1 MVKRK
6 RSRMS
11 MPASGAGLVRYMD
24 EEGQGYKFK
33 PEHIIYATTGVI
45 VLEVLLKLGLL

>member
-6 RSRMS
+6 RNRVS

-24 EEGQGYKFK
+24 EEGRGYKLK
-33 PEHIIYATTGVI
+33 PEHVLFASAGVI
-45 VLEVLLKLGLL
+45 IFEVLLRIGLL

>member
-6 RSRMS
+6 RSRIS

-24 EEGQGYKFK
+24 EEGQGFKFK
-33 PEHIIYATTGVI
+33 PEHIIYASAGVI
-45 VLEVLLKLGLL
+45 ILEVLFRLGLL

>member
-6 RSRMS
+6 RNRVS

-24 EEGQGYKFK
+24 EEGKGFKLK
-33 PEHIIYATTGVI
+33 PEHVLFASVGVI
-45 VLEVLLKLGLL
+45 VFEVLLRMGLI

>member
-6 RSRMS
+6 KTKSS

-24 EEGQGYKFK
+24 EEGKGLKFR
-33 PEHIIYATTGVI
+33 PEHVLYTIIGLI
-45 VLEVLLKLGLL
+45 VFEILLKAGFL

>member
-6 RSRMS
+6 RSKVS

-24 EEGQGYKFK
+24 EEGKGLKFK
-33 PEHIIYATTGVI
+33 PEQIIFAAIGVI
-45 VLEVLLKLGLL
+45 ILEFLLRTSF

>member
-6 RSRMS
+6 RSKVS

-24 EEGQGYKFK
+24 EEGRGVKLK
-33 PEHIIYATTGVI
+33 PEHVIYASAGVI
-45 VLEVLLKLGLL
+45 IFEALLRLGLL

>member
-6 RSRMS
+6 RSRVS

-33 PEHIIYATTGVI
+33 PEHVIYAAAGVI
-45 VLEVLLKLGLL
+45 ILEVLLKLGLL

>member
-6 RSRMS
+6 RRRVS

-24 EEGQGYKFK
+24 EEGQGFKFK
-33 PEHIIYATTGVI
+33 PEHIIYASAGVLI
-45 VLEVLLKLGLL
+45 LEILLRLGLL

>member
-6 RSRMS
+6 RSRVS

-24 EEGQGYKFK
+24 EEGRGYKLK
-33 PEHIIYATTGVI
+33 PEHVLFASAGVI
-45 VLEVLLKLGLL
+45 IFEVLLRMGLL

>member
-33 PEHIIYATTGVI
+33 PEHIIYATVGVI
-45 VLEVLLKLGLL
+45 ILEIFLRLGLL

>member
-6 RSRMS
+6 RSRVS

-24 EEGQGYKFK
+24 EEGQGLKLK
-33 PEHIIYATTGVI
+33 PEHVIYGSAGVI
-45 VLEVLLKLGLL
+45 IIEILLKMGLL

>member
-6 RSRMS
+6 RSRVS

-24 EEGQGYKFK
+24 EEGQGFKFK
-33 PEHIIYATTGVI
+33 PEHVIYASGGVI
-45 VLEVLLKLGLL
+45 IIMVLLRMGLI

>member
-6 RSRMS
+6 RKKVS

-24 EEGQGYKFK
+24 EEGRGFK
-33 PEHIIYATTGVI
+33 IKPHYILFAAIGVI
-45 VLEVLLKLGLL
+45 IFEGLLRMGLL